1 MKRLKAKVINCKNL
15 GIRRDPSITPICDE
29 VIETIDQGAIVELP
43 DSSPII
49 EYSWDDRK
57 FYKVIT
63 TSGKEGYAN
72 VKCLEIIGGT
82 DGEQ

>member
-1 MKRLKAKVINCKNL
+1 MKNLKAKVIGCKSL
-15 GIRRDPSITPICDE
+15 GIRRDPSVTPICED
-29 VIETIDQGAIVELP
+29 VIETVSQGEIVELT
-43 DSSPII
+43 DSNQIV

-63 TSGKEGYAN
+63 PSGKEGYAN

-82 DGEQ
+82 DGK